1 MKALKI
7 ASDTVEVVEVN
18 GYEEIKSHLDGGWV
32 EVLYLDDNASA
43 YIDEEG
49 KMKGLPYNAVA
60 TELCT
65 RLKTGL
71 QQGDFISGTMIVLGY
86 ALCREEDTD
95 CPDYIIEMVETMR
108 VVTNK
113 QTKGETN
120 V

>member
-1 MKALKI
+1 MASVPIRLIQRNGKVINLDAEKFQWKI
-7 ASDTVEVVEVN
+7 GRSIAA
-18 GYEEIKSHLDGGWV
+18 IPIP
-32 EVLYLDDNASA
+32 VLGERFGADL
-43 YIDEEG
+43 
-49 KMKGLPYNAVA
+49 NAVA